1 MQFFPL
7 VDLQH
12 WVLAIFLGLI
22 SLVLVYLAFGS
33 HTRRRGKSIE
43 GEPEEGKEHAI
54 LLGQEGEKNPVSP
67 LLIFIYAGVILFAVG
82 YLIVIGIRGI
92 AF

>member
-7 VDLQH
+7 VDFQD
-12 WVLAIFLGLI
+12 WVLAIFMGLI

-33 HTRRRGKSIE
+33 HTRTRARIPTKEAEGD
-43 GEPEEGKEHAI
+43 GEPDL
-54 LLGQEGEKNPVSP
+54 LLGHGEEKNPVAP
-67 LLIFIYAGVILFAVG
+67 LLIFIYVGVIVFALG
-82 YLIVIGIRGI
+82 YLIVIGLKGG

>member
-22 SLVLVYLAFGS
+22 ALILVSLAFGS
-33 HTRRRGKSIE
+33 HTQRRGQRTE
-43 GEPEEGKEHAI
+43 GEPEEGREQQL
-54 LLGQEGEKNPVSP
+54 LLGQEGEKNPVAP
-67 LLIFIYAGVILFAVG
+67 LLIFIYIGVIVFAVA
-82 YLIVIGIRGI
+82 YLITIGIHGR

>member
-1 MQFFPL
+1 MQSFPL

-22 SLVLVYLAFGS
+22 SLILVYLAFGS
-33 HTRRRGKSIE
+33 HASRRAKRVE
-43 GEPEEGKEHAI
+43 EEPEERRELEILHA
-54 LLGQEGEKNPVSP
+54 QDEEKNPIAP
-67 LLIFIYAGVILFAVG
+67 LLIFIYVGAILFAVA
-82 YLIVIGIRGI
+82 YLVMIGIRGS

>member
-22 SLVLVYLAFGS
+22 ALILVYLAFGS
-33 HTRRRGKSIE
+33 HTRRRGQRMERKLEE
-43 GEPEEGKEHAI
+43 GEENEL
-54 LLGQEGEKNPVSP
+54 LLGREDEKNPVAP
-67 LLIFIYAGVILFAVG
+67 LLIFIYISVIVFAVA
-82 YLIVIGIRGI
+82 YLITIGLRGS